1 MRLGGTLSIAP
12 EAPSQP
18 DVLALLQEAES
29 YAATLYAPE
38 SIHMLDIGALTD
50 PAVRFVVA
58 RLNGEVVGS
67 GAVVLEE
74 GGRAELKRM
83 FVRENMRGHGIGRAV
98 LQVLEQIAY
107 RENRSLVRLETG
119 LNRKR
124 SVYISALATPNA
136 IRSNHTVPTLTACSW
151 RSASIRGCGR
161 SNPGAGPFGS
171 CFDPAQ

>member
-12 EAPSQP
+12 EVPSQP
-18 DVLALLQEAES
+18 DVLALLQEAGS

-58 RLNGEVVGS
+58 HLNGEVVGS

-119 LNRKR
+119 LKQPEAISLYKR
-124 SVYISALATPNA
+124 LGYTECDPFEPYGPDPYSVFLEKRLDTGL
-136 IRSNHTVPTLTACSW
+136 R
-151 RSASIRGCGR
+151 
-161 SNPGAGPFGS
+161 
-171 CFDPAQ
+171 

>member
-1 MRLGGTLSIAP
+1 MQLGGALSIAP

-29 YAATLYAPE
+29 YAATLYAPQ

-119 LNRKR
+119 VKQPEAISLYKR
-124 SVYISALATPNA
+124 LGYTECDPFEPYGPDPYSVFMEKRLD
-136 IRSNHTVPTLTACSW
+136 
-151 RSASIRGCGR
+151 
-161 SNPGAGPFGS
+161 AGL
-171 CFDPAQ
+171 Q